1 MSVEDVPPPGSGAR
15 TLAPALPRGLGTVLF
30 MAMSL
35 FLWIS
40 INPFVDLTGEAIL
53 DPSAGRSDRLN
64 QIVLLSVTAGLMGWG
79 LFHPMR
85 NAILQP
91 RLLLTILFGWFLAV
105 SLISAHPMLGIK
117 GIVLAI
123 LTMANAGIYLLL
135 PSSERHFARM
145 IGIAMLLMLAL
156 SYYGI
161 VFKPTLS
168 IHQASEL
175 REPMNAGMWRG
186 HFAHKNS
193 AAAAMALAI
202 FFGLYVMRA
211 WSVVAGLA
219 IVVLAGLF
227 LTQTGGKTS
236 SAMVPLIITLAFV
249 FEKLRWLRVPLVV
262 GGVALFNLLAVGSAV
277 WDSFGRFVADL
288 GIDAT
293 FTNRTDIW
301 RFAFDAISERPIT
314 GHGFRGFWQ
323 TESLVYGGSTV
334 ETWAAAAANGH
345 NSYLDI
351 ALTTGIPGLL
361 LTLCWLMVL
370 PLRDVARMT
379 PAQTTSPLT
388 RLFVRIWLF
397 ALLNAGLESL
407 FFEGGSFVW
416 FTVVA
421 ALCGLRLQARATL
434 TTEDAPQRARLET
447 PAHA

>member
-1 MSVEDVPPPGSGAR
+1 MS
-15 TLAPALPRGLGTVLF
+15 APAFEQAPPRWLGTVLF

-35 FLWIS
+35 FLWVS

-64 QIVLLSVTAGLMGWG
+64 QIVFLSLTASLIGWAF
-79 LFHPMR
+79 FHPMR
-85 NAILQP
+85 NAVLQS
-91 RLLLTILFGWFLAV
+91 RVLLTILFTWFLAV
-105 SLISAHPMLGIK
+105 SLIAAHPMLGVK
-117 GIVLAI
+117 GVVLAV
-123 LTMANAGIYLLL
+123 LTTANASIYLIL

-145 IGIAMLLMLAL
+145 MGIVMLTMLAL
-156 SYYGI
+156 SYYGV

-202 FFGLYVMRA
+202 FFGLYVIRA
-211 WSVVAGLA
+211 WSMVAGLA

-227 LTQTGGKTS
+227 LTHTGGKTS

-249 FEKLRWLRVPLVV
+249 FEKMRWLRIPLVV

-277 WDSFGRFVADL
+277 WDAFGRFVADL

-301 RFAFDAISERPIT
+301 RFAFDAIAERPLT

-323 TESLVYGGSTV
+323 TEDLVHGGATI

-351 ALTTGIPGLL
+351 ALTTGIPGLA
-361 LTLCWLMVL
+361 LTLCWLIVL
-370 PLRDVARMT
+370 PLRDVSRMA
-379 PAQTTSPLT
+379 PAQEKSPLT

-397 ALLNAGLESL
+397 SLLNAGLESL

-416 FTVVA
+416 FTLLA
-421 ALCGLRLQARATL
+421 ALCGLRLQATATL
-434 TTEDAPQRARLET
+434 TAEDVPQRARLER

>member
-1 MSVEDVPPPGSGAR
+1 MNGPFSLPAAAGPRAA
-15 TLAPALPRGLGTVLF
+15 APALPQGLGTFLF
-30 MAMSL
+30 MATTL

-40 INPFVDLTGEAIL
+40 LNPFVDLTGEAVL

-64 QIVLLSVTAGLMGWG
+64 QIVLLSITASLLGWG
-79 LFHPMR
+79 LLHPMR
-85 NAILQP
+85 GAILQP
-91 RLLLTILFGWFLAV
+91 RALLAVLFAWFLAV

-117 GIVLAI
+117 GIVLAV
-123 LTMANAGIYLLL
+123 LTMANACIYLLL

-145 IGIAMLLMLAL
+145 IGIAMLVMLAI

-175 REPMNAGMWRG
+175 REPMNAGLWRG
-186 HFAHKNS
+186 HFPHKNS

-202 FFGLYVMRA
+202 FFGLYVLRA
-211 WSVVAGLA
+211 WSASAGLV
-219 IVVLAGLF
+219 IVVLAAFF
-227 LTQTGGKTS
+227 LAHTGGKTS
-236 SAMVPLIITLAFV
+236 TAMVPFILVLAFV
-249 FEKLRWLRVPLVV
+249 FEKVRWLRIPIAV
-262 GGVALFNLLAVGSAV
+262 GGVAAFNFLAVGSAV
-277 WDSFGRFVADL
+277 WTAFGRFIADL

-301 RFAFDAISERPIT
+301 RFAFDAISERPLT

-323 TESLVYGGSTV
+323 TEDLVYSGSTV

-351 ALTTGIPGLL
+351 ALTTGIPGLAM
-361 LTLCWLMVL
+361 TLCWLIVL
-370 PLRDVARMT
+370 PLRDVARMA
-379 PAQTTSPLT
+379 PAEETSPLT

-397 ALLNAGLESL
+397 SLFNAGLESL

-416 FTVVA
+416 FTLVA
-421 ALCGLRLQARATL
+421 ALCGLRLQSRATL
-434 TTEDAPQRARLET
+434 VTEAPQGARMEAA
-447 PAHA
+447 AHA